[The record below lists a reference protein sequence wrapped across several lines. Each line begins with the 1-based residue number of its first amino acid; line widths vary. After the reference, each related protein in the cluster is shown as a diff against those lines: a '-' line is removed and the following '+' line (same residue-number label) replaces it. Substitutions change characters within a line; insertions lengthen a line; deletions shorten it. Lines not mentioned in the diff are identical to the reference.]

1 MSKTCGSRRIKN
13 LAFGLL
19 GAIAAL
25 VGGGITPAPAQ
36 AQTSDPV
43 WQVEEQWELVVA
55 QPDAGTSGPQV
66 SCTISPLSS
75 LSGHHAMFDVNHRA
89 SPTFAAGG
97 VHLHTWNG
105 DTRLGTI
112 SRQSNITLNTTGET
126 LTWKMIMSVQ
136 AGVLIFDIDSGSSS
150 TWGAFG
156 STILASVPTTL
167 TNLNGYSP
175 EVSVE
180 NSGIGFAS
188 NRVTSLKLKK
198 VIYRRLS
205 GAVTEDNTIRVLH
218 SVE

>member
-1 MSKTCGSRRIKN
+1 MSKTCGSRRI
-13 LAFGLL
+13 LIFAFSLL

-25 VGGGITPAPAQ
+25 VGWGVAPAQ

-55 QPDAGTSGPQV
+55 QPDAGTAGPQV
-66 SCTISPLSS
+66 SCTISPSNS
-75 LSGHHAMFDVNHRA
+75 LSGHYATFDLNHRA

-97 VHLHTWNG
+97 VHLHTWSG

-112 SRQSNITLNTTGET
+112 SRQSGLLLNTTGET

-136 AGVLIFDIDSGSSS
+136 AGVLIFDIDSGNSS

-156 STILASVPTTL
+156 STILSSIPTTL
-167 TNLNGYSP
+167 TDLDGYSP

>member
-1 MSKTCGSRRIKN
+1 MSKICGSRRIMI
-13 LAFGLL
+13 LALSL
-19 GAIAAL
+19 MGAVAAL
-25 VGGGITPAPAQ
+25 VSLGVAPAQ
-36 AQTSDPV
+36 AQVTDHV

-55 QPDAGTSGPQV
+55 QPDAGTSGPQI
-66 SCTISPLSS
+66 SCTISPSSS
-75 LSGHHAMFDVNHRA
+75 LSGHYATFDLNHRA

-112 SRQSNITLNTTGET
+112 SRQSGIPLSTAGET

-136 AGVLIFDIDSGSSS
+136 AGVLLFDIDSGNSS
-150 TWGAFG
+150 TWGSFG
-156 STILASVPTTL
+156 STILSSIPSPL
-167 TNLNGYSP
+167 TNLDSYSP
-175 EVSVE
+175 EVTVE